1 MSSAPGE
8 PRPLE
13 LLSAYQPLFNPAPSW
28 RYAFLTGGRG
38 GGKSFHI
45 ALFLLNLTYEAG
57 HVILFTRWTMV
68 AASISIIPE
77 FVDKIDL
84 LGLADDFDVTRD
96 TIRNR
101 RTGSAILFRGIK
113 TSSGNQSARLKSIQ
127 GVTTWV
133 LDEAEELVDA
143 KSFDTIDYSI
153 RQVDRPNRVV
163 LVLNP
168 AARTHF
174 LYERFV
180 AERRDDTLYI
190 HTTYEQNA
198 HNLSPSFIEQAER
211 LRDTNPQRYRHV
223 FLGEWTHA
231 TEGLLW
237 TRADLSVARVA
248 TAPELS
254 RVLIGVDPAVTAN
267 AASNETGIVA
277 VGVDRDRRAYV
288 LEDLS
293 GKYTPHQWATVAIEA
308 ARRWNG
314 TVVAETNQGGDMV
327 HATLKSVGDRAHG
340 VRVMDVRATRGK
352 LARAEPVYALYQ
364 DRRVYHVGEHPI
376 LEQQMLAFRPDDP
389 DATGS
394 PDRVDALVWAVTA
407 ALLKG
412 AQAFVV

>member
-77 FVDKIDL
+77 FVDKIEL

-190 HTTYEQNA
+190 HTTYQQNA

-211 LRDTNPQRYRHV
+211 LLHTNPQRYRHV

-237 TRADLSVARVA
+237 TGADIVRARVEQ
-248 TAPELS
+248 APDTFA
-254 RVLIGVDPAVTAN
+254 RVLVGVDPAVTAN
-267 AASNETGIVA
+267 TASNETGIVV
-277 VGVDRDRRAYV
+277 VGLGRDKRGYV

-293 GKYTPHQWATVAIEA
+293 GRYSPAQWGAVAIDA
-308 ARRWNG
+308 ARRWG
-314 TVVAETNQGGDMV
+314 GSIVAEVNQGGDMV
-327 HATLKSVGDRAHG
+327 RSVLAAQGDKAHG
-340 VRVMDVRATRGK
+340 VRIVDVRATKGK

-364 DRRVYHVGEHPI
+364 EGRVFHVGQLPI
-376 LEQQMLAFRPDDP
+376 LEQQMSSFRPDAMD
-389 DATGS
+389 GS
-394 PDRVDALVWAVTA
+394 PDRVDALVWA
-407 ALLKG
+407 LSSLMLK
-412 AQAFVV
+412 QVEAFVV